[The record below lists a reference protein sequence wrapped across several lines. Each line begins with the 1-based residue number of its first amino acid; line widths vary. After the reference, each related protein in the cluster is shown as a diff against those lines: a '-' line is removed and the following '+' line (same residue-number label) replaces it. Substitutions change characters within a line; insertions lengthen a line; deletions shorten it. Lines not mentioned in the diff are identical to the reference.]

1 MEIIRRNIVYIKKR
15 LKQVTS
21 IPVEDIKNH
30 STLLKTPAI
39 TCGLIAVRAFSVV
52 LLVTDL

>member
-1 MEIIRRNIVYIKKR
+1 MDIIRRNIVYIKKR

-39 TCGLIAVRAFSVV
+39 TCG
-52 LLVTDL
+52 